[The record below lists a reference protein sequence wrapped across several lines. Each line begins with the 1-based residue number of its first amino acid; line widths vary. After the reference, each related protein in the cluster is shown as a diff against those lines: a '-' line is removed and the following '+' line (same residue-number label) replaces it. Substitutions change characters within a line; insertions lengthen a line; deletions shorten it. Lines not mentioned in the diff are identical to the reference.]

1 MAALDPIKRAKGVI
15 SSNIIGGIIGGVA
28 GVMLVRKYMPT
39 KGWLVMTVGA
49 LGGVLG
55 GAFAQS
61 KLKAYSGSKTS
72 ADETKK

>member
-1 MAALDPIKRAKGVI
+1 MAVLDPIKRAKGVI
-15 SSNIIGGIIGGVA
+15 SANIIGGIIGGVA

-49 LGGVLG
+49 LGGALG

-61 KLKAYSGSKTS
+61 KLKAYSGSKKS
-72 ADETKK
+72 ADETK